1 MVPQEYGTDRG
12 RTKSSSVPLLFPASM
27 VFVDFVVRSCF
38 LCPPPA
44 FSSRQEIR
52 LLSCRGLTSNLDG
65 LT

>member
-12 RTKSSSVPLLFPASM
+12 RTKSSSVPLLFPTPM
-27 VFVDFVVRSCF
+27 VFVDFIVRSRF

>member
-12 RTKSSSVPLLFPASM
+12 RTKSSSVPLLFPAPT
-27 VFVDFVVRSCF
+27 VFVSFTVRSCF

-52 LLSCRGLTSNLDG
+52 LLSCRGLASGLDG